1 MNMNRFFPFV
11 RPSALKRWS
20 RLKPALSAAPLLA
33 TLLAAGCSST
43 SVNTVERAEPVGRRE
58 MMSDK
63 RIITDR
69 GLNRRVRVLGINTM
83 TGPGGFLKVQVEV
96 LNTTSGPETFN
107 YRFEWFDEN
116 GMILEVPTSTSISKQ
131 IEGKESVFLVG
142 LAPNERAKDFR
153 LKLIENLR

>member
-1 MNMNRFFPFV
+1 M
-11 RPSALKRWS
+11 L
-20 RLKPALSAAPLLA
+20 PLAA
-33 TLLAAGCSST
+33 TLITAGCSST
-43 SVNTVERAEPVGRRE
+43 SVNTVERAEPVARRD

-69 GLNRRVRVLGINTM
+69 GLNRRVRILGVNQT

-116 GMILEVPTSTSISKQ
+116 GNIIEVPSAAAISKQ
-131 IEGKESVFLVG
+131 IEGKESVFLIGV
-142 LAPNERAKDFR
+142 APKETAKDFR